1 MQTRIEPVYVSDLTK
16 KILLEPITKN
26 FGFEQEILD
35 DSVSR
40 PSYVLSGNF
49 DYFKP
54 KRIQVFGS
62 EEQEMLDRLIEDRDF
77 TNIDRMVTTANPERA
92 KVPLMIFSRNYIPP
106 MEFIDRCEAAQIL
119 LYRSALNTTM
129 LIANLSQILREYFA
143 PQISVH
149 GVMLEVSGLG
159 VLLQGD
165 SSIGKSETAL
175 ELITR
180 GRTRLIADD
189 RVILYENE
197 PGVLIGR
204 SPKIL
209 ENLMEIRGIGVVD
222 VMSMY
227 GSGAIKQ
234 TKRLS
239 LVIQL
244 QDWDKHAVYNRVGTE
259 IEYIK
264 FMETQI
270 AHIVIP
276 IHAGRNVSS
285 LIEAAVLNYQL
296 KKQGINSAEM
306 FMNRLSES
314 IAENATLEKGKNK

>member
-1 MQTRIEPVYVSDLTK
+1 MQARIEDVFISDLTK
-16 KILLEPITKN
+16 KIALEPITEYLGGQNKV
-26 FGFEQEILD
+26 ID

-49 DYFKP
+49 EYFKP

-62 EEQEMLDRLIEDRDF
+62 EEQQILEQLVETDNLDIINQML
-77 TNIDRMVTTANPERA
+77 
-92 KVPLMIFSRNYIPP
+92 KVDSDELVEIPMMIFSRNYFPP
-106 MEFIDRCEAAQIL
+106 REFIKKCEQKQVP
-119 LYRSALNTTM
+119 LYRSPLNTTM

-143 PQISVH
+143 PQINVH
-149 GVMLEVSGLG
+149 GVMLEVCGIG
-159 VLLQGD
+159 VLIQGK

-197 PGVLIGR
+197 PGMIIARPPKVL
-204 SPKIL
+204 
-209 ENLMEIRGIGVVD
+209 EHMMEIRGIGVVD

-227 GSGAIKQ
+227 GGSAIKP

-244 QDWDKHAVYNRVGTE
+244 QDWDKDFKYNRIGAEV
-259 IEYIK
+259 EYIK
-264 FMETQI
+264 FMQTQVAQI
-270 AHIVIP
+270 ILPV
-276 IHAGRNVSS
+276 HAGRNVAS
-285 LIEAAVLNYQL
+285 LIEAAALNHQL
-296 KKQGINSAEM
+296 KEQGVNSAEM
-306 FMNRLSES
+306 FMQRLSGA
-314 IAENATLEKGKNK
+314 IAENSANEVEE